1 MTALA
6 ARQETLRLIDEVP
19 DDEMPR
25 LLVLVQSFSKANQKV
40 ADHAESQ
47 ATDDDHSAFE
57 EAFGI
62 WKDRTASDS
71 SADDRKARIHSV
83 LAETAGMWADRE
95 DMKDVDAYVRKL
107 RRGRRF
113 DI

>member
-47 ATDDDHSAFE
+47 ATDDD
-57 EAFGI
+57 
-62 WKDRTASDS
+62 
-71 SADDRKARIHSV
+71 RKARIHSV